1 MSWLS
6 MVGLCALFWAPR
18 GVMVS
23 YYAIAF
29 LNGIGAA
36 VAYLIPWSML
46 PDVIE
51 YDQLRTG
58 QRRDGLFYSMFVFLQ
73 QVGLSFGL
81 AASNFALEVAGYVTP
96 QAGQIVTQPASVQTT
111 LRVLVSFV
119 PVGLLLLSLPLAYRY
134 PITPKRF
141 AEIRQRLAE
150 QAEP

>member
-18 GVMVS
+18 GVVAPF
-23 YYAIAF
+23 YAIAF
-29 LNGIGAA
+29 FNGIGAA

-81 AASNFALEVAGYVTP
+81 AASNVALEVAGYVTP
-96 QAGQIVTQPASVQTT
+96 QAEQVATQPEVVQTT

-119 PVGLLLLSLPLAYRY
+119 PAGLLLLSLPLAYLY
-134 PITPKRF
+134 PSTRERF

-150 QAEP
+150 QTE